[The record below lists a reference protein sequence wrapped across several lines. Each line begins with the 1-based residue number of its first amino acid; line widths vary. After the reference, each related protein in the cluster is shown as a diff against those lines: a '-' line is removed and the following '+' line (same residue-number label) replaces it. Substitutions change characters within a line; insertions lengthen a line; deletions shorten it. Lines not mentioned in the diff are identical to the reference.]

1 MQSKKNANRAGI
13 QDYKERQYLFAE
25 TKETVRRHNEIKL
38 CPKSEQVG
46 NKRAVAKYSRNKET
60 RAESKRKDTRG
71 NILWK
76 SEIKK
81 KMPKN
86 LGKKKRIKQ
95 GKDRKPP
102 QEGTA

>member
-1 MQSKKNANRAGI
+1 M
-13 QDYKERQYLFAE
+13 FAE

-46 NKRAVAKYSRNKET
+46 NKRAVAKYSRNIET
-60 RAESKRKDTRG
+60 RAKSKRKDTRK

-86 LGKKKRIKQ
+86 LGKKKK
-95 GKDRKPP
+95 
-102 QEGTA
+102 E